1 MSGKKI
7 LAIGFVLVLLV
18 AIPLTV
24 FLVQQQQ
31 KTKIGAVAATT
42 LTLTP
47 ASSTVAPGT
56 NVTLTVNVNPG
67 NNQVSFVKFTLTY
80 DPGKLT
86 KADTGLAVTPWKA
99 SNGDTVTPQVLQ
111 GPTYD
116 DANGKMSMTISV
128 EASPQHVISTPT
140 QIASVTFNTTNLTDS
155 TTVNIDKG
163 TSQVL
168 SIGSTDQF
176 NENVLLDTVGA
187 TINTLAT
194 PSATPTDTPTPS
206 PLPSVTPTNTPT
218 ATPTTTQPA
227 AIGPTCSSLTVDPLA
242 QGTAPY
248 AVNLTV
254 NGQDDTSTISKVSFN
269 FGDGQTQDIA
279 SSAGIGTNS
288 ISLLQSHIY
297 NSPGS
302 FTATAMLTNAD
313 GSVSPIGNCSVAIN
327 VNNGTTIA
335 EVPTETPTPIVTETP
350 APLPPTGPS
359 QLVTIGSIGAIITII
374 GVILL
379 FAL

>member
-7 LAIGFVLVLLV
+7 LAIGFVFVLLL

-56 NVTLTVNVNPG
+56 NVTLVVNVNPG
-67 NNQVSFVKFTLTY
+67 NNQVSFIKFTLTY
-80 DPGKLT
+80 DPAKLK

-116 DANGKMSMTISV
+116 ATNGTMSMTISV

-140 QIASVTFNTTNLTDS
+140 QIASITFDTTNLTDS
-155 TTVNIDKG
+155 TTINIDKG

-187 TINTLAT
+187 TINTTTA
-194 PSATPTDTPTPS
+194 
-206 PLPSVTPTNTPT
+206 PTNTPT
-218 ATPTTTQPA
+218 PTLTPTPTT
-227 AIGPTCSSLTVDPLA
+227 GPTCSSLTINPSA

-254 NGQDDTSTISKVSFN
+254 NGQDSAATISKVTLD

-297 NSPGS
+297 NNPGS
-302 FTATAMLTNAD
+302 YTATAVLTDAS
-313 GSVSPIGNCSVAIN
+313 GSVSPVGACSVAIT
-327 VNNGTTIA
+327 VNNGVIA
-335 EVPTETPTPIVTETP
+335 AAPTPTETPAAIATETP
-350 APLPPTGPS
+350 IPLPPTGPS
-359 QLVTIGSIGAIITII
+359 QLITIGSIGAIITII